1 MILHLKELVATS
13 QQREGSIQ
21 QQHSWN
27 TERFLKPSPFKKK
40 TQPFSV
46 HLKKVFKTEPVS
58 STTTC
63 VG

>member
-40 TQPFSV
+40 LNPSQFT
-46 HLKKVFKTEPVS
+46 
-58 STTTC
+58 
-63 VG
+63 